1 MYFNMNEYKS
11 MYLYV
16 YMNVNMYEHVYKI
29 GLLFKSTQK
38 FQEALSSTCHG
49 IVYILTKKEIV
60 TYIQIYIHTHT
71 YAYVHGGNQQQIC
84 TSMW

>member
-1 MYFNMNEYKS
+1 MY
-11 MYLYV
+11 
-16 YMNVNMYEHVYKI
+16 VNMYEHVYLYKI
-29 GLLFKSTQK
+29 VLLFKPTQK

-49 IVYILTKKEIV
+49 LVYILTKKEIV

-84 TSMW
+84 TSVL